1 MMGRGWSN
9 LYDRD
14 GETSDGCISFFA
26 HRIFEKLIK
35 SSENKIK

>member
-1 MMGRGWSN
+1 MTGRGRLN
-9 LYDRD
+9 LYDPSAK
-14 GETSDGCISFFA
+14 TSVGCISFFA